1 MAIIYKESTDCD
13 GWHNG
18 GAIAF
23 RDNNS
28 ALRYAATALGEELMT
43 LSSLK
48 AVETDYWQ
56 VSAPEG
62 YLAMRVEYEPEPSG
76 SAGGMEVDQISEVIH
91 EDVDCNCDRGDI
103 CKGHPVSWNG
113 RTSVK
118 LPVKTG

>member
-23 RDNNS
+23 RDND
-28 ALRYAATALGEELMT
+28 AAFRYAAAALGEELMDGNV
-43 LSSLK
+43 LHG
-48 AVETDYWQ
+48 VEDDGWTVKHEEGVKCLRIEY
-56 VSAPEG
+56 VSE
-62 YLAMRVEYEPEPSG
+62 LLPSG
-76 SAGGMEVDQISEVIH
+76 EDWTSNPHSEVADP
-91 EDVDCNCDRGDI
+91 DVGCI
-103 CKGHPVSWNG
+103 CENYCTGHQVSWNG